1 VLFRWLTLFLDFP
14 GDSFDAGV
22 AFWREVTG
30 SALSPFRGT
39 AGEFA
44 TLLPPDGDAY
54 LRVQRIA
61 DGSGG
66 VHLDLHADPA
76 AGTVDQAAD
85 RAVALGATV
94 KHASEGLVI
103 AGSPGGFTF
112 CLVRW
117 HGENT
122 VPRPV
127 VLDPTEASRPDQL
140 YPDTGGASRPD
151 QLCLDIPPAVFE
163 RECAFW
169 AALTGWDLRPGST
182 PEFAHLDRPAQL
194 PLRLLFQRRDTADP
208 LDQVTGHADFACARR
223 DLLAQRHAASG
234 ARVLTEFPDWIAMA
248 DPTGRPYCLTGR
260 DPETGQPSETA
271 QSPETAQPPGNRPAS
286 PWNA

>member
-30 SALSPFRGT
+30 SALSPFRGA

-54 LRVQRIA
+54 LRVQRTA

-94 KHASEGLVI
+94 KHVSEGLVI

-112 CLVRW
+112 CLVSW
-117 HGENT
+117 HGERT
-122 VPRPV
+122 VPRPAR
-127 VLDPTEASRPDQL
+127 LDGT
-140 YPDTGGASRPD
+140 GASRAD
-151 QLCLDIPPAVFE
+151 QLCLDIPPDAFE

-169 AALTGWDLRPGST
+169 AALTGWDLRPGAR
-182 PEFAHLDRPAQL
+182 PEFAYLDRPA
-194 PLRLLFQRRDTADP
+194 PVPVRLLFQRRDRAGP
-208 LDQVTGHADFACARR
+208 LDQVAGHVDFACASRE
-223 DLLAQRHAASG
+223 LLAPRHAASG
-234 ARVLTEFPDWIAMA
+234 ARILAESGHWTTMA
-248 DPTGRPYCLTGR
+248 DPTGRLYCLTGR
-260 DPETGQPSETA
+260 DPETGKLPQPA
-271 QSPETAQPPGNRPAS
+271 P
-286 PWNA
+286 

>member
-14 GDSFDAGV
+14 AEAFDAGV

-30 SALSPFRGT
+30 SELSPFRGP

-54 LRVQRIA
+54 LRVQRTA

-66 VHLDLHADPA
+66 CHLDLHVDPA

-94 KHASEGLVI
+94 RHASDGLVI
-103 AGSPGGFTF
+103 ADSPGGFTF

-122 VPRPV
+122 VPRP
-127 VLDPTEASRPDQL
+127 ASL
-140 YPDTGGASRPD
+140 DTGGASRAD
-151 QLCLDIPPAVFE
+151 QLCLDIPPDAFE

-169 AALTGWDLRPGST
+169 AALTGWHQRADNR
-182 PEFAHLDRPAQL
+182 PEFAHLDRPAQI
-194 PLRLLFQRRDTADP
+194 PIRLLLQRRDRAGP
-208 LDQVTGHADFACARR
+208 LDQVAGHVDFACASRE
-223 DLLAQRHAASG
+223 LLAPRHAASG
-234 ARVLTEFPDWIAMA
+234 ARVLSVFPGWTAMT
-248 DPTGRPYCLTGR
+248 DPTGRPYCLTRR
-260 DPETGQPSETA
+260 DPA
-271 QSPETAQPPGNRPAS
+271 V
-286 PWNA
+286 

>member
-14 GDSFDAGV
+14 ADAFDAGA

-30 SALSPFRGT
+30 SELSPFRGA

-44 TLLPPDGDAY
+44 TLLPRDGDAY
-54 LRVQRIA
+54 LRVQRTA

-66 VHLDLHADPA
+66 CHLDLHVDPA

-94 KHASEGLVI
+94 RHASEGLVI

-117 HGENT
+117 HDEST
-122 VPRPV
+122 VPQP
-127 VLDPTEASRPDQL
+127 ASL
-140 YPDTGGASRPD
+140 DTGGASRAD
-151 QLCLDIPPAVFE
+151 QLCLDIPPDAFE

-169 AALTGWDLRPGST
+169 EALTGWDLRAGSR
-182 PEFAHLDRPAQL
+182 PEFAYLDRPAAI
-194 PLRLLFQRRDTADP
+194 PVRLLLQRRDHADP
-208 LDQVTGHADFACARR
+208 LDQVAGHVDFACASREP
-223 DLLAQRHAASG
+223 LAARHAVSG
-234 ARVLTEFPDWIAMA
+234 ARILSVFRNWTTMA
-248 DPTGRPYCLTGR
+248 DPTGRLYCLTGR
-260 DPETGQPSETA
+260 DPQTGKL
-271 QSPETAQPPGNRPAS
+271 PPA
-286 PWNA
+286 